1 MSGQVPSTAS
11 MSTTSARPSPQA
23 GPDAHGRVDR
33 TPDSA
38 SSLECRSAEL
48 SPRERARAVR
58 ERRIARDP
66 RLRAARRGRRAMLL
80 WGVAMFA
87 YIVTVAGRT
96 SFGVAS
102 VQAGDRFMVGSAALS
117 LFGMV
122 QLGTYAAAQFPAGL
136 LLDRFG
142 ARRMLVGG
150 SALML
155 VGQIGMAAIT
165 DFGPAVAARVLIGAG
180 DAAIFISV
188 IRLAAAWFPSRRVP
202 LITQLTGVLGQSGQ
216 VISAIPFFAV
226 LVHVGWSPA
235 FGMLAALVFAAG
247 LGCLLLIRDEPHD
260 GLPTGAIPVLASSP
274 WQVLKDVLASPGAW
288 AGLAAHWI
296 TLFAVNTYVVMWGV
310 PFLSSGHQLPMG
322 QVSTLLTIQVAFGM
336 ALGPV
341 IGTLSGRFPLRRGR
355 VLLVGATLMAALW
368 TVTLAVPGQHS
379 MLALVP
385 MAAAL
390 GLGGALSG
398 LGFDIARTGVQ
409 PMSVGTAVGFVNIGG
424 FGAGLVSV
432 FVVGLVLDQLA
443 PSGDA
448 TLGDFRLAFASM
460 GILFLLGVTVLL
472 VAASRGGLRPLPRDP
487 RPLTPAEEISEEQ
500 AEARA
505 GSGSAA

>member
-1 MSGQVPSTAS
+1 MSGPAPSSATDS
-11 MSTTSARPSPQA
+11 QSARTSPS
-23 GPDAHGRVDR
+23 VR
-33 TPDSA
+33 TPESA
-38 SSLECRSAEL
+38 SSLECC
-48 SPRERARAVR
+48 SPERTARERARAARVR
-58 ERRIARDP
+58 RAAIDP
-66 RLRAARRGRRAMLL
+66 RVQAARRGRRALFL
-80 WGVAMFA
+80 WGIAMFA

-102 VQAGDRFMVGSAALS
+102 VQAAYRFSVGSAALS

-142 ARRMLVGG
+142 ARRMLVAG

-155 VGQIGMAAIT
+155 IGQIGMAFCT
-165 DFGPAVAARVLIGAG
+165 VFGLAVAARVLIGAG
-180 DAAIFISV
+180 DAAVFISV
-188 IRLAAAWFPSRRVP
+188 IRLAAAWFPARRVP

-216 VISAIPFFAV
+216 VISAIPFFAI
-226 LVHVGWSPA
+226 LAHAGWAPA
-235 FGMLAALVFAAG
+235 FSLLAALVLVAG
-247 LGCLLLIRDEPHD
+247 LGCLLLVRDEPRD

-274 WQVLKDVLASPGAW
+274 TQVLKDVLASPGAW

-310 PFLSSGHQLPMG
+310 PFLSSGHHLPMG
-322 QVSTLLTIQVAFGM
+322 QVSTLLTIQVLIGM
-336 ALGPV
+336 TLGPV

-355 VLLVGATLMAALW
+355 VLAVGVTLMAALW
-368 TVTLAVPGQHS
+368 AVTLAVPGEHS
-379 MLALVP
+379 VLALVP
-385 MAAAL
+385 LACALAL
-390 GLGGALSG
+390 GAALSG

-432 FVVGLVLDQLA
+432 FLVGLVLDLLA
-443 PSGDA
+443 PAGSPD
-448 TLGDFRLAFASM
+448 LDDYRVAFASM
-460 GILFLLGVTVLL
+460 GVLFVLGVVVLL
-472 VAASRGGLRPLPRDP
+472 IAAARGGLRPVPRER
-487 RPLTPAEEISEEQ
+487 RPLTPAEEIGEEQ

-505 GSGSAA
+505 GSGPAA

>member
-1 MSGQVPSTAS
+1 MSGPVPSLH
-11 MSTTSARPSPQA
+11 R
-23 GPDAHGRVDR
+23 
-33 TPDSA
+33 
-38 SSLECRSAEL
+38 
-48 SPRERARAVR
+48 RAR
-58 ERRIARDP
+58 
-66 RLRAARRGRRAMLL
+66 RAWLL

-87 YIVTVAGRT
+87 YVATVAGRT

-102 VQAGDRFMVGSAALS
+102 VQAGDRFAVGSAALS
-117 LFGMV
+117 VVGMV

-150 SALML
+150 TALML
-155 VGQIGMAAIT
+155 VGQLGMAFSSAY
-165 DFGPAVAARVLIGAG
+165 GLAVLARVLIGAG

-188 IRLAAAWFPSRRVP
+188 VRLAAAWFPARRVP

-226 LVHVGWSPA
+226 LASAGWVPA

-247 LGCLLLIRDEPHD
+247 VLCLLLVRDEPHD

-274 WQVLKDVLASPGAW
+274 LEVLRDVITSPGAW

-310 PFLSSGHQLPMG
+310 PFLSEGHGLPMG
-322 QVSTLLTIQVAFGM
+322 QVSTLLTVQVVFGM
-336 ALGPV
+336 ALGPA
-341 IGTLSGRFPLRRGR
+341 IGTLSGRFPRRRGWILLAGVAPMV
-355 VLLVGATLMAALW
+355 VLWV
-368 TVTLAVPGQHS
+368 VVLAVPGRHS
-379 MLALVP
+379 MLALLP
-385 MAAAL
+385 LACALALGAAA
-390 GLGGALSG
+390 SG

-432 FVVGLVLDQLA
+432 LLVGLVLDALA
-443 PSGDA
+443 PAGDPD
-448 TLGDFRLAFASM
+448 LGDYRIAFASM
-460 GILFLLGVTVLL
+460 GVLFVLGAALLV
-472 VAASRGGLRPLPRDP
+472 VAASRGGLRPLPRTP
-487 RPLTPAEEISEEQ
+487 RPLTPAEELSEEQ

-505 GSGSAA
+505 GAGPAA